1 MGLYEDLE
9 KGLLEAIA
17 MEKGE
22 IPTVEKKNMPAPT
35 YTAVEIVLKFYFLTL
50 YP

>member
-35 YTAVEIVLKFYFLTL
+35 YTAVEIRSGIRGI
-50 YP
+50 PCCI